1 MLSRASIA
9 IVGGGLS
16 GLYAAYLLEQQGI
29 DHVLLEAQDRSGGR
43 LLAADHQGAQ
53 VDLGATWFWP
63 EIQPALWALV
73 QALPLRTFRQP
84 EAGDFLIDASPHL
97 APRRISA
104 GTQDSTASMRMAGGL
119 AALADA
125 LRARVPSARLRLGH
139 RVSAIHRLD
148 SGAVRI
154 HAIGPQG
161 PWELQAQQVLLAL
174 PPRLAVD
181 SITFVPPL
189 PAALANAWAACPTW
203 MAPHAKYVALYPR
216 PFWHTQGL
224 SGAARSYAG
233 PMAEIHD
240 ASPPQGAGAL
250 FGFIG
255 IGASARRQW
264 GAQALLAH
272 CRQQMGRLFGA
283 EALQPSAEWIKD
295 WSQDAYTASAA
306 DTDGA
311 AGHPTAPAMAAHD
324 GPWQACLRGI
334 GCEWSARFPGYVA
347 GAVDAAA
354 HGVQAALAAAT
365 LTQEQPSMPVKKET
379 P

>member
-29 DHVLLEAQDRSGGR
+29 DYVLLEAQDRSGGR
-43 LLAADHQGAQ
+43 LLAADHEGAR

-63 EIQPALWALV
+63 EIQAELWALV
-73 QALPLRTFRQP
+73 QALQLPTFRQP

-104 GTQDSTASMRMAGGL
+104 GTQESTASMRMAGGL

-125 LRARVPSARLRLGH
+125 LRARLPRARLRLGH
-139 RVSAIHRLD
+139 RVSAIHRLE

-161 PWELQAQQVLLAL
+161 HWELEAQQVLLAL

-181 SITFVPPL
+181 SIAFAPPL
-189 PAALANAWAACPTW
+189 PAALSKAWAACPTW
-203 MAPHAKYVALYPR
+203 MAPHAKYVALYPQ
-216 PFWHTQGL
+216 PFWRKQGL

-233 PMAEIHD
+233 PMVEIHD
-240 ASPPQGAGAL
+240 ASPLQGAGAL

-255 IGASARRQW
+255 IHASARRQL
-264 GAQALLAH
+264 GEQALLAH

-306 DTDGA
+306 DSEGA
-311 AGHPTAPAMAAHD
+311 AGHPTAPAMAAHE
-324 GPWQACLRGI
+324 GPWQACLLGI
-334 GCEWSARFPGYVA
+334 GSEWSTQFPGYVA
-347 GAVDAAA
+347 GAVDAANQ
-354 HGVQAALAAAT
+354 GVQAALAASA
-365 LTQEQPSMPVKKET
+365 LTQEQADTPVKKET

>member
-1 MLSRASIA
+1 VLSRASIA

-73 QALPLRTFRQP
+73 QALQLPTFRQP

-161 PWELQAQQVLLAL
+161 PWELQAQQILLAL

-216 PFWHTQGL
+216 PFWRTQGL

-255 IGASARRQW
+255 IDASARRQW
-264 GAQALLAH
+264 GEQALLAH

-334 GCEWSARFPGYVA
+334 GSEWSARFPGYVA

-354 HGVQAALAAAT
+354 QGVQAALAAAT